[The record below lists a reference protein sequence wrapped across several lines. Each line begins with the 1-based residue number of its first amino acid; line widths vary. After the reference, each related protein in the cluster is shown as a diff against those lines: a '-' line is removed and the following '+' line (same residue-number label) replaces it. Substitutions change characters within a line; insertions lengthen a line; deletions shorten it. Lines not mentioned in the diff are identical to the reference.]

1 MSLAPKEVV
10 VADCKD
16 YEEAGFRFSVAQV
29 EELSF
34 AYFDDKKAA
43 ALFEA
48 LEEYRA
54 RHEAYFS
61 ALLVTD
67 VNTQNSRMLMAAPP
81 EFQELIHYP
90 NLGPNLYELNNI
102 VSRKKQLVPY
112 LLDCLQR
119 VTAKA

>member
-1 MSLAPKEVV
+1 MSW
-10 VADCKD
+10 
-16 YEEAGFRFSVAQV
+16 RSR
-29 EELSF
+29 F
-34 AYFDDKKAA
+34 AYFDDKKA

-54 RHEAYFS
+54 KHEAYFS

-67 VNTQNSRMLMAAPP
+67 VNTQNSRLLIAAPP

-90 NLGPNLYELNNI
+90 NLGPNLYEMNNI
-102 VSRKKQLVPY
+102 VSRKKQLIPY

-119 VTAKA
+119 VSAKP